1 MGSQHVLP
9 HGYGLYAQ
17 QQVQGHPLL
26 TQGPLGGPL
35 AQPQAPMLKNQP
47 SSSQQQK
54 GMSSMSGISFIRP
67 TDFTKYCTVDYARK
81 AKPENCNI
89 VLYVWGYVAQILASK
104 QGLIS
109 AMPENEQIGR
119 LQHLLHILELCAMQS
134 SATDFNSPA
143 WLCAKNYSERVY
155 QDLDTGATS
164 WSNIRPKMHPTN
176 MMQAMASHPK
186 KVVPDKPPVLGAK
199 VGDAAA
205 APGQVCPRWSGCDV
219 DDKCQWEVENPGR
232 SCNRTHFCSFCQ
244 KKFKQVR
251 KHKDTDCRKK
261 AEQSSSGPDL
271 PTS

>member
-35 AQPQAPMLKNQP
+35 AQPQAPMLQKQP
-47 SSSQQQK
+47 SSSQQHQ

-81 AKPENCNI
+81 AKPESCNL

-164 WSNIRPKMHPTN
+164 WSNIHPKMLPTN
-176 MMQAMASHPK
+176 LMQAMASHLK
-186 KVVPDKPPVLGAK
+186 KVRQDKP
-199 VGDAAA
+199 
-205 APGQVCPRWSGCDV
+205 
-219 DDKCQWEVENPGR
+219 
-232 SCNRTHFCSFCQ
+232 
-244 KKFKQVR
+244 
-251 KHKDTDCRKK
+251 
-261 AEQSSSGPDL
+261 QS
-271 PTS
+271 